1 MNTIQKRTPG
11 EMAACK
17 SVATVIYQQ
26 IIAGIGM
33 CKFGSWGCSKKFYT
47 YYNNRPSLMLFVSGA
62 SHKGWVLV
70 SLDEGTDTYI
80 VTLLTEDNEL
90 KRVINDV
97 YCDSVGDIIDEN
109 VEQSLYNG

>member
-1 MNTIQKRTPG
+1 
-11 EMAACK
+11 
-17 SVATVIYQQ
+17 
-26 IIAGIGM
+26 
-33 CKFGSWGCSKKFYT
+33 
-47 YYNNRPSLMLFVSGA
+47 MLFVSGA